1 MKFIFFILFF
11 FSSTLGAESI
21 FDKCEDKN
29 TQRQLELLSLES
41 NELALTAK
49 LFDVYCKGESGE
61 NTLILFNDLMK
72 DISDLRS
79 TSNESDQTIFFLSFL
94 SLYPQILFNLQNN
107 NDVNDLVDIFIENMN
122 IIEQESIRLKLE
134 EHYSQAINILAMFVR
149 NHMQNPQISIELIN
163 YAERMVFNSAKEN
176 FVLEGDNLPVIIY
189 LKINKISSL
198 ILASDFESTISE
210 INLFLKLSRFESFA
224 NDSEASIILDL
235 LADLGGGFENRVSM
249 SRSVSKLR
257 TRLFELIIFNKNYDF
272 NEDFM
277 FQFLLFAFME
287 SISEENSICNET
299 IFLNLL
305 NDKRASNH
313 IKDHISTLCFP
324 NKEKL
329 FDRVDHIFQK
339 YNQDSEYRS
348 VFDDTARSMIFPLSD
363 SYTPYTIFQIE
374 EAILDIAYIFASQTS
389 PEKSNQK
396 YLDEV
401 FKFCAQPENVD
412 ECMEVFGKMNH
423 IKQSFLVDLPDE
435 INIDNVANASVTFV
449 VAEDIFMNDFD
460 ELQKFTINFFKNHK
474 IIFPSKSDVIK
485 YFDLNSASNEVNI
498 KNFQALSQF
507 ISLYHLSHKY
517 LYRDDDKENR
527 LFHATIYK
535 EFSDFFMMMANLIY
549 ELASKDTFFK
559 TLKSQAT
566 KDIILESLHTSIL
579 ARQKYEFFS
588 NKHDFQYFPLI
599 AIDLAIKVQK
609 DHFDNSIYIDRF
621 TESKSDPLMIDS
633 ARSLKNAFSSNFRIN
648 NFLTLKKDLSLDEI
662 ARLRFEQD
670 INIRNLRDSY
680 EYFTSMPKTQVKNF
694 ALELIENLKGDEL
707 IEYHFAIPTSSERII
722 FRIESSGFTQS
733 TSYDILDEDV
743 MKIYKEFSSYQ
754 YVNKSREGAET
765 LSKSLHGILSYP
777 EGIQKIYF
785 VLDGILRFV
794 PYHALKYK
802 DQYLIENFSVS
813 YLPSINSFL
822 NLDAGVKPKTFFGIG
837 HPKFNSIKKN
847 LIKTRGFSEQ
857 IAFSALPETKDEIFN
872 ISKAFNRNK
881 ILIQDEATKENF
893 LSNQKFHKGSM
904 IYFATHN
911 IPYGNSITDEPGL
924 ALTPRFND
932 QSGVL
937 TISEISK
944 NDFSGSLVALSAC
957 KTFDA
962 SFEDTEAYS
971 GIAKSFFLAGAE
983 GVYTTMWDI
992 ESISASV
999 FNENLFENYQ
1009 NIEDLPYAMHQT
1021 SKNFINGRLGDEY
1034 QDPFYWSPYIYLG
1047 K

>member
-1 MKFIFFILFF
+1 MKFIFFILFL
-11 FSSTLGAESI
+11 FSSALGAESI

-29 TQRQLELLSLES
+29 TQRQLELLSTES

-107 NDVNDLVDIFIENMN
+107 DDDNDLVDIFIENMN

-149 NHMQNPQISIELIN
+149 NHLQNPQISIELIN

-198 ILASDFESTISE
+198 LLASDFESTISE
-210 INLFLKLSRFESFA
+210 VNLFLKISRFESFA
-224 NDSEASIILDL
+224 NESEASLILDL
-235 LADLGGGFENRVSM
+235 LADLGNGLENRISQ
-249 SRSVSKLR
+249 SISVSKLR
-257 TRLFELIIFNKNYDF
+257 TKLFELIINNKNYEF
-272 NEDFM
+272 NEEFM
-277 FQFLLFAFME
+277 LQFLTFVFME
-287 SISEENSICNET
+287 SISSENSVCNES

-305 NDKRASNH
+305 DDKRASPYF
-313 IKDHISTLCFP
+313 KDYLSTLCFP

-329 FDRVDHIFQK
+329 FYRVDNIYQK

-348 VFDDTARSMIFPLSD
+348 VFDNVAKSMIFPQSEVYL
-363 SYTPYTIFQIE
+363 PYTVLDTE
-374 EAILDIAYIFASQTS
+374 EVILDIAYIF
-389 PEKSNQK
+389 SNQK
-396 YLDEV
+396 SAEKSHQKFLDQ
-401 FKFCAQPENVD
+401 FFDFCAKPEGID
-412 ECMEVFGKMNH
+412 ECMAIYRKMND
-423 IKQSFLVDLPDE
+423 IKQSFLVDLPNE
-435 INIDNVANASVTFV
+435 INIDNIANAAVVFV
-449 VAEDIFMNDFD
+449 VAEDIFLTDF
-460 ELQKFTINFFKNHK
+460 EQLKNFTNNFFKNHK
-474 IIFPSKSDVIK
+474 IIFPTREEVIK
-485 YFDLNSASNEVNI
+485 YFNLSAASNEANF
-498 KNFQALSQF
+498 KNFYALSQF
-507 ISLYHLSHKY
+507 GDLYHYSQKY
-517 LYRDDDKENR
+517 LFKDNDKNSQ
-527 LFHATIYK
+527 LFHAKIFK
-535 EFSDFFMMMANLIY
+535 EFSDFFMMSASVIH
-549 ELASKDTFFK
+549 ELAMKDPFFN

-566 KDIILESLHTSIL
+566 KDIILESLHASIL
-579 ARQKYEFFS
+579 AHSKYEFFS
-588 NKHDFQYFPLI
+588 EEYDFLYFPVIALDLI
-599 AIDLAIKVQK
+599 MKVQK
-609 DHFDNSIYIDRF
+609 TDFDNSIYLDKYSEF
-621 TESKSDPLMIDS
+621 NSDPMIIDAS
-633 ARSLKNAFSSNFRIN
+633 NNLRNVFASNFRIN

-662 ARLRFEQD
+662 ARLRFDQD
-670 INIRNLRDSY
+670 ENIRNLRDSFD
-680 EYFTSMPKTQVKNF
+680 YFSSAPKIQTV
-694 ALELIENLKGDEL
+694 NLAMDLMQGLNDDEL
-707 IEYHFAIPTSSERII
+707 IEYHFAIPTSDERIV
-722 FRIESSGFTQS
+722 FRINSNYIQS
-733 TSYDILDEDV
+733 TRYDLFDEDV
-743 MKIYKEFSSYQ
+743 MEIYKEFSSFEYI
-754 YVNKSREGAET
+754 NKSRETAEA
-765 LSKSLHGILSYP
+765 LSRSLHGVLSYR
-777 EGIQKIYF
+777 EDVKKIYF
-785 VLDGILRFV
+785 ILEDILRFI
-794 PYHALKYK
+794 PFHALQYK

-822 NLDAGVKPKTFFGIG
+822 NLESGVKPKTFFGIG

-857 IAFSALPETKDEIFN
+857 TAFSALPETKDEIFN

-911 IPYGNSITDEPGL
+911 IPYGNSIIDEPGL
-924 ALTPRFND
+924 ALTPRLND
-932 QSGVL
+932 QSGIL

-944 NDFSGSLVALSAC
+944 NNFSGSIVALSAC

-999 FNENLFENYQ
+999 FNKHLFENYQ
-1009 NIEDLPYAMHQT
+1009 NSDDLPYAMHET
-1021 SKNFINGRLGDEY
+1021 SRNFINGRLGDEY